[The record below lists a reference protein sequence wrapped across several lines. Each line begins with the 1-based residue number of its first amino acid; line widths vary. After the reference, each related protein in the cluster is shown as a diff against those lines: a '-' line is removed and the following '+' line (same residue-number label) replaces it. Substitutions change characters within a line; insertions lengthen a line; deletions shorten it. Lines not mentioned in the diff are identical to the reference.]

1 MISQE
6 GNLLSASMIRKDTL
20 NQSVFLFTYTLGPSG
35 QIVTPGYLEEQE
47 VYGGLDCDWHIKCKK
62 NQVVEISFDYF
73 KLPSTLAQTR
83 MKRVIPTGLPEEIED
98 YYLTQALLLSPD
110 YNLEACG

>member
-20 NQSVFLFTYTLGPSG
+20 NQSVFLFTNTLGPSG

-73 KLPSTLAQTR
+73 KLPFTFTQLR
-83 MKRVIPTGLPEEIED
+83 MGLVTQLSEEVVD
-98 YYLTQALLLSPD
+98 DFLTEYLLLSPD
-110 YNLEACG
+110 YNLEVCG